1 MPRLL
6 LVEFYFP
13 DRYSQFRSTNYP
25 FLLGQAARLGVPARR
40 LCCWAP
46 ADRDSRARYVIELGA
61 RETRNLAAALRAFA
75 PTHVVL
81 SEKLSAP
88 LERAVAGALGGAA
101 VWNLADRPP
110 AELVAWP
117 AERLPAWLGL
127 EARWS
132 ARGRGRYL
140 VDAVQPSYECVA
152 VNRRKGTSDPPVHVT
167 AGADCIYGRKLAG
180 NRFFD
185 GLALPAGVRRFG
197 CSFCVGPVELRYVFD
212 TDPVELAVR
221 QCRAARAA
229 SETCLSRETYV
240 VGGARVF
247 LRLDRFFA
255 AILRHRF
262 PPSRF
267 FFACRIDEF
276 LRMSA
281 RIEALLSRLARAGH
295 SINIFN
301 MGLENFSPAE
311 NARLHKG
318 LSAAQIEQADGILRR
333 LEQAYPETF
342 CFSRWGGYGLVLFT
356 PWTTTA
362 DLALNLAH
370 LRRLCGIA
378 PGGFALTSKLQILT
392 ESAIR
397 FAAERDGL
405 VTDTFEG
412 FHYYDSGC
420 VFRHDQRELPWRF
433 RHPEV
438 GALYEVACR
447 IAPITRFPDDDPLR
461 PEVRELAALVTSRG
475 GTAFDLFGLALEAAQ
490 ERGATVSA
498 AKLVAAVRRRLVV
511 ARPGAAAVAGGVAAG
526 EGKELRSAAVAR
538 AEEVLR
544 VLTRGRGRR
553 LGGLAPVRVWEKA
566 DAAGGPQLVIELAG
580 RGARLTLR
588 LVARRPGVPAF
599 LRTRRFLLRFD
610 ADAPADTSEK
620 EGVARTIAAHLERYG
635 LGPGAR
641 RGGPRRGPVVPLGGA
656 EVARLVERPREGEAL
671 R

>member
-1 MPRLL
+1 VGLPRLL

-46 ADRDSRARYVIELGA
+46 ADRDSRERYVIELGA
-61 RETRNLAAALRAFA
+61 RETRSLAAALRAFA

-88 LERAVAGALGGAA
+88 LERALAGALRGAA
-101 VWNLADRPP
+101 MWNLADRPP
-110 AELVAWP
+110 GDLVAWP
-117 AERLPAWLGL
+117 AERLPAWLGS
-127 EARWS
+127 EVRWS

-167 AGADCIYGRKLAG
+167 AGTDCIYARRLAG

-185 GLALPAGVRRFG
+185 GLAFPAGVRRFG

-229 SETCLSRETYV
+229 TGTCLSRDTYV

-247 LRLDRFFA
+247 LQLDRFFA

-281 RIEALLSRLARAGH
+281 RIEALLPRLARAGH

-318 LSAAQIEQADGILRR
+318 LSAAQIEEADGILRR
-333 LEQAYPETF
+333 LEREHEAAF
-342 CFSRWGGYGLVLFT
+342 RFSRWGGYGLVLFT

-362 DLALNLAH
+362 DLELNLAH

-378 PGGFALTSKLQILT
+378 PGGFALTSKLQILD

-433 RHPEV
+433 RHPEI

-447 IAPITRFPDDDPLR
+447 IAPITRFPDDDPLL
-461 PEVRELAALVTSRG
+461 PGVRELAALVTSRG
-475 GTAFDLFGLALEAAQ
+475 GTPFDLFGLALEAVQ
-490 ERGATVSA
+490 ERGKTVSA
-498 AKLVAAVRRRLVV
+498 AEIVAAVRRRL
-511 ARPGAAAVAGGVAAG
+511 AVGVAAG
-526 EGKELRSAAVAR
+526 EGAEVRSAAVAR

-544 VLTRGRGRR
+544 VLARGRGRR
-553 LGGLAPVRVWEKA
+553 LGGLAPVRVWEKT

-580 RGARLTLR
+580 RGGRLTLR
-588 LVARRPGVPAF
+588 WLARRPGTPAF

-610 ADAPADTSEK
+610 ADAPADTPEK
-620 EGVARTIAAHLERYG
+620 ERVARTIAAHLERYG
-635 LGPGAR
+635 LRPGAR
-641 RGGPRRGPVVPLGGA
+641 RGGSRRGPVVPLGRNGIS
-656 EVARLVERPREGEAL
+656 RLVERPPEGEAA